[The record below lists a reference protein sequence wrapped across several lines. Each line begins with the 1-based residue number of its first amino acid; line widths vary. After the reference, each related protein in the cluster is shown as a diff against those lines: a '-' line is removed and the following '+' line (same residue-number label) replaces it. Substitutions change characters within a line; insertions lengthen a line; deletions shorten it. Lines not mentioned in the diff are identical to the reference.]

1 MFTKLKPVALYLPVL
16 VMGCMQPS
24 QAYLQGQAAA
34 PEERVVVTRDL
45 HPAGPTT
52 RTERTK
58 GNETEPFQ
66 IELERA
72 RSGTWLVGKARL
84 LRLPG
89 GAWVVDAADGKRHA
103 LPSVGEVPAKSVSI
117 PMDNKLVWRVQLLRQ
132 YLPVI
137 QPGIATESEPSLD
150 LILERDR

>member
-1 MFTKLKPVALYLPVL
+1 MFTKLKPVALCLPVL

-52 RTERTK
+52 RTERSK

-72 RSGTWLVGKARL
+72 RSGTWLLRL

-117 PMDNKLVWRVQLLRQ
+117 PMENKLVWRVQLLRQ

-150 LILERDR
+150 LILECDR